1 MLAKSSPDGEM
12 ANDQQ
17 GHPVIRT
24 LYDHADEVTCMDF
37 HPREPIL
44 ASGSRDFTVKLFDF
58 SKAAAKKAFKT
69 LAVSPF
75 IIFLS
80 ITILLFFL
88 FEKRFVHHRI
98 LTKFVVWLF
107 IHLATT

>member
-24 LYDHADEVTCMDF
+24 LYDHADEVTCMEF

-80 ITILLFFL
+80 ITILLFSYSKNGLYITGF
-88 FEKRFVHHRI
+88 
-98 LTKFVVWLF
+98 
-107 IHLATT
+107 